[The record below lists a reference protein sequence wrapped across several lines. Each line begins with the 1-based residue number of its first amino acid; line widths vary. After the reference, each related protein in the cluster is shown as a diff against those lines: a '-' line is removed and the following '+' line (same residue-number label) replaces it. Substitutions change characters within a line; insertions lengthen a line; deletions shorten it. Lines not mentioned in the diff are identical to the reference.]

1 MPTTFEADLVRCMP
15 ELQRYAHRLTG
26 ECAAAED
33 LVQDCLERAL
43 RNADKFCP
51 DSNLEAWLVTILKNL
66 FFTQRRRQQ
75 LCTFC
80 DLGDNDQA
88 VLPAQVW
95 CVALH
100 ETEEAI
106 EALSPAPRA
115 LVEMV
120 VVDGLAYQDVAA
132 RLDIC
137 VGTIRSRLSRARE
150 QIRAN
155 LERRRRVC
163 PRRNP
168 APPRSLGAPRP
179 APPELDPPAPIPPA
193 LAAPAEQAVP
203 LRSPRPSRRPRCIDR
218 LPARRRP
225 DRRRSRRPGAV
236 TPPTAR
242 SRGPPSARRPE
253 AARLPTPPSRTV
265 R

>member
-1 MPTTFEADLVRCMP
+1 MP
-15 ELQRYAHRLTG
+15 
-26 ECAAAED
+26 
-33 LVQDCLERAL
+33 
-43 RNADKFCP
+43 
-51 DSNLEAWLVTILKNL
+51 
-66 FFTQRRRQQ
+66 
-75 LCTFC
+75 
-80 DLGDNDQA
+80 
-88 VLPAQVW
+88 
-95 CVALH
+95 
-100 ETEEAI
+100 
-106 EALSPAPRA
+106 PAPRA

-163 PRRNP
+163 PRQNP
-168 APPRSLGAPRP
+168 VPPRSLGAPRP
-179 APPELDPPAPIPPA
+179 APPEPVPPAPIPPAPIPPA

-203 LRSPRPSRRPRCIDR
+203 LRSPRPSRCPRCTDHR
-218 LPARRRP
+218 PVRRRP
-225 DRRRSRRPGAV
+225 DRRRSRRPGAG
-236 TPPTAR
+236 TPPAAR